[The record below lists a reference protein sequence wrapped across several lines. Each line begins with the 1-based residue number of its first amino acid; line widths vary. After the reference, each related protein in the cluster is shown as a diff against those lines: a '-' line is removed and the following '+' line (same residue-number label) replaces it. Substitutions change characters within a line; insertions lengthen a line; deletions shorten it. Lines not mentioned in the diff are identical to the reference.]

1 MERPRRL
8 HSTSSCTTVHGI
20 RSAAGAQGASCRATR
35 LASCLQAKQ
44 EKVQG
49 EEKEVTLAP
58 KLSKGSLK
66 MLGQAGAQMR
76 PVLRPS

>member
-1 MERPRRL
+1 M
-8 HSTSSCTTVHGI
+8 S
-20 RSAAGAQGASCRATR
+20 R

-76 PVLRPS
+76 PVLRLS

>member
-1 MERPRRL
+1 M
-8 HSTSSCTTVHGI
+8 S
-20 RSAAGAQGASCRATR
+20 R